1 MDRLLKFISE
11 QREYDNIS
19 IKYSTV
25 GEYLKKVN
33 NQNITDWETK
43 TDDFLPYGSNPN
55 DYWTGYYTSRPN
67 SKFLIKETGR
77 FL

>member
-33 NQNITDWETK
+33 N
-43 TDDFLPYGSNPN
+43 
-55 DYWTGYYTSRPN
+55 
-67 SKFLIKETGR
+67 
-77 FL
+77 